1 MEEALRKKMEKR
13 AARAKKKAQE
23 GGDNANQPGAAEC
36 AEPLNVAGG
45 ADACP
50 SEQPSEPA
58 SAIAVEAHA
67 TVELSTP
74 ERPPAEE
81 AAPTADDGATEP
93 AADADHRAMQL
104 HSHTPLDEVVP
115 SQPVSDVGEAAGAD
129 GPAGSVAAAP
139 QDQPVGVGAA
149 GAAADV
155 PKAVKLKKMTT
166 AAVTRTDARPDKK
179 PGMAADLQA
188 KLAARRAR
196 AEGGAGPEPQAA
208 ERARP
213 GKPHQDAS
221 TPVDADLQA
230 HLAQRQEVA

>member
-74 ERPPAEE
+74 ERHRPKRQRRLLMTERPSRRLT
-81 AAPTADDGATEP
+81 PTIV
-93 AADADHRAMQL
+93 RC
-104 HSHTPLDEVVP
+104 S
-115 SQPVSDVGEAAGAD
+115 S
-129 GPAGSVAAAP
+129 
-139 QDQPVGVGAA
+139 
-149 GAAADV
+149 
-155 PKAVKLKKMTT
+155 
-166 AAVTRTDARPDKK
+166 TRTHRSMKLCLVSLFPTWGKRRELTGLRGAWPQRLKTNLLAWVLRAQQQMCRRP
-179 PGMAADLQA
+179 
-188 KLAARRAR
+188 
-196 AEGGAGPEPQAA
+196 
-208 ERARP
+208 
-213 GKPHQDAS
+213 S
-221 TPVDADLQA
+221 S
-230 HLAQRQEVA
+230 